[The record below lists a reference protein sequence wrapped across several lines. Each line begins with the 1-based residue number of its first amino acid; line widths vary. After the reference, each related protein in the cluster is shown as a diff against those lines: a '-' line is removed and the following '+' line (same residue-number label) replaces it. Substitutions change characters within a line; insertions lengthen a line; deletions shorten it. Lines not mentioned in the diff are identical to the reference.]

1 MTKQFLQH
9 SDADVIDQAVKT
21 IRFFLSTT
29 VLGQTNSTKFAEL
42 EDRLVESLREAVAGK
57 DVESSAFEEDE
68 LLALSSWVARI
79 DNLNSALDVSAALD
93 ETDEGKHSSA
103 WEIIDSLAER
113 GRLGYKDEEV
123 VSPASFRFV
132 WDVV

>member
-29 VLGQTNSTKFAEL
+29 ILGQTNSTKVTEL
-42 EDRLVESLREAVAGK
+42 EERLVESLREAVAGK

-79 DNLNSALDVSAALD
+79 DKLNSAHDVSEALD
-93 ETDEGKHSSA
+93 ETDEGKQSSA

-123 VSPASFRFV
+123 VRLASSSRLV
-132 WDVV
+132 GR